1 MIDQQTERAVSQL
14 VTVSQH
20 SLLRQARVLSPAG
33 TRSTQYSWTGQMG
46 WMVGMYLASVTVMA
60 AVSYGGRRLIKM
72 LLHLW

>member
-33 TRSTQYSWTGQMG
+33 TRPTQYSWTGQIG
-46 WMVGMYLASVTVMA
+46 WMMGMYLTSVMVMA